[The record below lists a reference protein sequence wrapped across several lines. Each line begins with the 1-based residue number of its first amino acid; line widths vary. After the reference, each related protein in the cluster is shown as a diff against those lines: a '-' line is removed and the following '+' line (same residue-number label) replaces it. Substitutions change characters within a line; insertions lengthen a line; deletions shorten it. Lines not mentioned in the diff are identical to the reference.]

1 MSVGILTLTFHLPNC
16 HSLKEKRRSI
26 KPILARLHKEFNV
39 SVIEYD
45 HHDVWQSCQI
55 LVACA
60 AREGVQAEKTLNQ
73 VLRFYESHWPDL
85 PLTDEKIE
93 IFT

>member
-1 MSVGILTLTFHLPNC
+1 MSVGILTLTLYLPDC
-16 HSLKEKRRSI
+16 HSLKAKRRLV

-39 SVIEYD
+39 SVVEYD
-45 HHDVWQSCQI
+45 HLDSWQSCQL

-60 AREGVQAEKTLNQ
+60 SNQGVQAERTLLKVIQ
-73 VLRFYESHWPDL
+73 FYESHWPDL

-93 IFT
+93 III